1 MNGVPPSPKIL
12 VHFHE
17 QLQLK
22 LARGHGK
29 VSTTVEDTFDAF
41 SAARSATSLPTAAA
55 VSAFV
60 PPEISLSRQRHLLGH
75 TRYVIND
82 LRVDVFVRTE
92 NVQAWALSS
101 TRDFVTYT
109 TMSLLTCFVLSGFV
123 ITIFTSLI

>member
-1 MNGVPPSPKIL
+1 MV
-12 VHFHE
+12 
-17 QLQLK
+17 
-22 LARGHGK
+22 K
-29 VSTTVEDTFDAF
+29 VSTTVEDYFLMPF

-55 VSAFV
+55 VSVLFHLKFLY
-60 PPEISLSRQRHLLGH
+60 PRQRHLRH